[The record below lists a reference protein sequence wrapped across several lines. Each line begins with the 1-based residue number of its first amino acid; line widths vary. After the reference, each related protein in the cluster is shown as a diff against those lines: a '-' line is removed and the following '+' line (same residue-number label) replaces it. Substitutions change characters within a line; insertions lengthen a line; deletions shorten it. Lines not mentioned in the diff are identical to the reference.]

1 MLGNY
6 YAILQNEKEANFLE
20 ADFESLKKKITEILK
35 SCELCERKCGVNREK
50 GEKGYCKAPNHL
62 LISSE
67 FLHFGEEDFLVPSHT
82 IFFMGCNFSCVYCQ
96 NWEISGWYEKGYSIT
111 PKNLAEIII
120 RRIEHGAKNVNFV
133 GGEPLPYLKNILEV
147 LEILKERKANIPIVW
162 NSNFYHS
169 KMVSEILNEIVDL
182 YLPDFKYGNNRC
194 ARDLSKVENY
204 FETVTRNLLSIDFG
218 RADLCIRHLVL
229 PSHTQCCSFKILD
242 WIKDNLK
249 DKCLIN
255 LMDQYRP
262 CFRAKD
268 KDDISRHILAEEFN
282 AVIRKARELGLNYL
296 W

>member
-50 GEKGYCKAPNHL
+50 GEEGYCKAPNHL

-67 FLHFGEEDFLVPSHT
+67 FLHFWEEDFLVPSHT
-82 IFFMGCNFSCVYCQ
+82 IFFMGCNFSCLYCQ

-120 RRIEHGAKNVNFV
+120 RRIEQGAKNVNFV

-147 LEILKERKANIPIVW
+147 LEILKERKVNIPIVW

-169 KMVSEILNEIVDL
+169 AMVSEILNEIVDL

-194 ARDLSKVENY
+194 AMDLSKVENY

-282 AVIRKARELGLNYL
+282 AVVRKAREFGLNYL
-296 W
+296 G

>member
-20 ADFESLKKKITEILK
+20 ADFESLKKEITEILK
-35 SCELCERKCGVNREK
+35 SCELCERKCRVNREK
-50 GEKGYCKAPNHL
+50 VEEGYCKAPNHL

-67 FLHFGEEDFLVPSHT
+67 FLHFGEKDFLVPSHT

-120 RRIEHGAKNVNFV
+120 RRIEQGAKNVNFV

-147 LEILKERKANIPIVW
+147 LEILKERKVNIPIVW

-182 YLPDFKYGNNRC
+182 YLSDFKYGNNRC

-218 RADLCIRHLVL
+218 RADLCIRHLIL
-229 PSHTQCCSFKILD
+229 PNHTQCCSFKILD

-262 CFRAKD
+262 CFKAKERR
-268 KDDISRHILAEEFN
+268 DISRPVLPREFN
-282 AVIRKARELGLNYL
+282 SVIRKAEELRLNYL
-296 W
+296 R

>member
-20 ADFESLKKKITEILK
+20 ADFESLKKEITEILK

-50 GEKGYCKAPNHL
+50 GEEGYCKAPNHL

-67 FLHFGEEDFLVPSHT
+67 FLHFWEEDFLVPSHT

-120 RRIEHGAKNVNFV
+120 RRIEQGAKNVNFV

-147 LEILKERKANIPIVW
+147 LEILKERKVNIPIVW

-218 RADLCIRHLVL
+218 RADLCIRHLIL
-229 PSHTQCCSFKILD
+229 PNHTQCCSFKILD

-268 KDDISRHILAEEFN
+268 RDDISRPILAEEFN
-282 AVIRKARELGLNYL
+282 AVIRKARELGLNYFG
-296 W
+296 